1 MQYFAAAAMLGIYLY
16 NMPLKFAFIWR
27 AHRFGFGFGIFERRA
42 ALRRAEK
49 RLGKSTSPKKRMKLI
64 PGRKHAAQAGAKFT
78 PGRLKFAA
86 QALARLLSRL
96 KVESFSARLLI
107 GAGDAACTALVCGAV
122 MSLGHALRGAA
133 DIGQV
138 DIRPEFSGSC
148 FEGEIRAVVAL
159 RAGDILS
166 AAALG
171 ALKNIRQ
178 G

>member
-16 NMPLKFAFIWR
+16 NLPLKFAFVWR

-49 RLGKSTSPKKRMKLI
+49 RLGESKPPKKRM
-64 PGRKHAAQAGAKFT
+64 KFT

-86 QALARLLSRL
+86 QTGARLLARL

-107 GAGDAACTALVCGAV
+107 GAGDAARTALLCGAV
-122 MSLGHALRGAA
+122 MGVGHALRGAA
-133 DIGQV
+133 DTGRV
-138 DIRPEFSGSC
+138 DIRPEFAGNC
-148 FEGEIRAVVAL
+148 FEGEIRGVVAL

-171 ALKNIRQ
+171 ALENIRQ